1 MDFWKIFPAKAELLK
16 WYETNG
22 DGQIRL
28 VNAHMHT
35 PYSFSAFT
43 DISQALNMA
52 VDEKVKVAGI
62 NDFYTT
68 DGYPEWA
75 EACTTRKIFPL
86 FNIEYI
92 SLNRDDQAAGIKVND
107 PNNPGRTYLSGKGLA
122 FPSKLEEPYASKL
135 ESVRY
140 ESNLQV
146 QKMCVRLNELLDT
159 CNAGFNLDFEEIRSE
174 MTKGMVRERH
184 LAKALREK
192 IALQYISDEAQQ
204 DFYKTVFGG
213 KALKSGVGNFAA
225 IENEIRG
232 NLLKAG
238 GAAFIPE
245 SPEAFLDMDVVC
257 EIILNSGGIPT
268 YPFLA
273 DDNNGNFTEFE
284 APKEVVIDI
293 LRKRNICSVEFIT
306 TRNSIATLEEY
317 AGYFNQNGFVVTFG
331 TEHNTPAM
339 EPIELFARNSTP
351 LTPLL
356 LSINYE
362 GACITAAHQYLV
374 ATEGEGYVN
383 QFGNPDL
390 SKRQD
395 FITLGK
401 ALIEYLIKN

>member
-1 MDFWKIFPAKAELLK
+1 MDFWKIFPAKEELLK
-16 WYETNG
+16 WYEKYG
-22 DGQIRL
+22 DGQVRL

-43 DISQALNMA
+43 DISQALTMA
-52 VDEKVKVAGI
+52 VNENVQVAGI

-122 FPSKLEEPYASKL
+122 FPAKLEEPYTSKL
-135 ESVRY
+135 ESVRL

-146 QKMCVRLNELLDT
+146 QKMCDKLNEVLANV
-159 CNAGFNLDFEEIRSE
+159 NAGFKLDYEEIKSG

-192 IALQYISDEAQQ
+192 INAQFASAEDQ
-204 DFYKTVFGG
+204 QFFYKSIFGG
-213 KALKSGVGNFAA
+213 KALKSDIGNFAA

-245 SPEAFLDMDVVC
+245 SPEAFLDMEMVC
-257 EIILNSGGIPT
+257 RIILNSGGIPT

-284 APKEVVIDI
+284 APKETVIEI

-306 TRNSIATLEEY
+306 TRNSMAVLEEY
-317 AGYFNQNGFVVTFG
+317 ADYFNKNGFIVTFG

-339 EPIELFARNSTP
+339 EPVELFARNNTP
-351 LTPLL
+351 LSELL
-356 LSINYE
+356 LAINYE
-362 GACITAAHQYLV
+362 GACITAAHQYLI
-374 ATEGEGYVN
+374 ATEGIGYLN
-383 QFGNPDL
+383 KDGKPDQNNRKAF
-390 SKRQD
+390 S
-395 FITLGK
+395 TLGK
-401 ALIEYLIKN
+401 AIIEYLIKN

>member
-1 MDFWKIFPAKAELLK
+1 MEFWKIFPPKEELLE
-16 WYETNG
+16 WYAKNG

-28 VNAHMHT
+28 VNAHLHT

-52 VDEKVKVAGI
+52 VNENVKVAGI
-62 NDFYTT
+62 NDFYST
-68 DGYPEWA
+68 DGYAEWA
-75 EACTTRKIFPL
+75 QACAERKIFPL

-107 PNNPGRTYLSGKGLA
+107 PNNPGRTYLSGKGLS
-122 FPSKLEEPYASKL
+122 FPPKLEEPYASKL

-146 QKMCVRLNELLDT
+146 QKMCAKLNEVLENS
-159 CNAGFNLDFEEIRSE
+159 NAGFQLDFEDIKSG
-174 MTKGMVRERH
+174 MTRGMVRERH
-184 LAKALREK
+184 LAKALRKKINAQFITAVEK
-192 IALQYISDEAQQ
+192 QL
-204 DFYKTVFGG
+204 FYKNLFGG
-213 KALKSGVGNFAA
+213 KALKSEIGNFAA

-238 GAAFIPE
+238 GGAFIPE
-245 SPEAFLDMDVVC
+245 SPEAFLDMEMVC
-257 EIILNSGGIPT
+257 SIILNSGGIPT

-284 APKEVVIDI
+284 APKETVIEI

-317 AGYFNQNGFVVTFG
+317 AGYFNDNGFVVTFG

-339 EPIELFARNSTP
+339 EPIELFARNNTP
-351 LTPLL
+351 LTELL
-356 LSINYE
+356 LKINYE
-362 GACITAAHQYLV
+362 GAAITAAHQYLT
-374 ATEGEGYVN
+374 ATEGSGYLDEA
-383 QFGNPDL
+383 GKPDL
-390 SKRQD
+390 SKREYY
-395 FITLGK
+395 TNLGK